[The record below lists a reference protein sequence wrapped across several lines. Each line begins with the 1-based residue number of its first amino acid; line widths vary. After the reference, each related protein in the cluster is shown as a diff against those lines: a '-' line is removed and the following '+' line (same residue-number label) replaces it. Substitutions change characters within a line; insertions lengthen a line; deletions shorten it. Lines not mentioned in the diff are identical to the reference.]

1 MAIRNFV
8 SYVILMKNEFVQ
20 HHCSL
25 TMCVTFVS
33 PLSILWPQTRLLSLI
48 RWHDI
53 LWYDRSYIIKIFKWY
68 QISYWIVGI
77 IWYGDVTSYITE
89 MMIWYDM
96 IYDMITPII
105 SCTPTDTT
113 YVQAY
118 VTCIVRV
125 LASRFVSHSAM
136 IPGLWSCFPTIWECF
151 PKFCQVTTWN
161 NTLWN
166 KYNLSRAPVWDAR
179 DFWNK
184 N

>member
-53 LWYDRSYIIKIFKWY
+53 LWYDRSYIIKICIWY

-89 MMIWYDM
+89 MMIWYD
-96 IYDMITPII
+96 IWYDYTDYFLHSNRHHVCPGICHMYST
-105 SCTPTDTT
+105 CTSIAICFALSYDSW
-113 YVQAY
+113 AL
-118 VTCIVRV
+118 IVLPDDLRV
-125 LASRFVSHSAM
+125 LSEILPSYHMKQHIVEE
-136 IPGLWSCFPTIWECF
+136 I
-151 PKFCQVTTWN
+151 
-161 NTLWN
+161 
-166 KYNLSRAPVWDAR
+166 
-179 DFWNK
+179 
-184 N
+184 